1 MPIRNENSNGEFF
14 YFNKETGKMMPKD
27 FRESLS
33 FDFTLSEDAVAMWAS
48 ILEPLGDLEIV
59 PNNDKPSNGGKSDKY
74 GGDGYDA

>member
-1 MPIRNENSNGEFF
+1 MPIGNENNNGKFF
-14 YFNKETGKMMPKD
+14 YFNKDTGKMMPMD

-59 PNNDKPSNGGKSDKY
+59 PNKNGGN
-74 GGDGYDA
+74 GYDA